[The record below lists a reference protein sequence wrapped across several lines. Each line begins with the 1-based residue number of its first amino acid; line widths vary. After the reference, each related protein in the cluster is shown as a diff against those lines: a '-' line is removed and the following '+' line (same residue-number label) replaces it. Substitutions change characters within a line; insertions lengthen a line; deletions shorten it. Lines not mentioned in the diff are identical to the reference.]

1 MKSIISKQKI
11 LVVEDD
17 VHIRS
22 NVVEFLLMNEFEVDS
37 ANNGVEG
44 LARFESFNPDLVI
57 CDIMMPEMDGYTFLD
72 ELQRKFP
79 LSLTIFIFLTAKN
92 SQADQRKGMNL
103 GADDYIIK
111 PFTFSELLQTIE
123 KKFEKNAIK
132 LKGLEKVTEKLNNQN
147 YLTPYQEFNTCL
159 SGILTGSQLLLE
171 DANSMLPNFET
182 RSILDVINKSGIRL
196 SRAINN
202 FILNNELLAKKYHL
216 SLEEI
221 PVSFIINTFVHVA
234 TNHNRSG
241 DLVLSVDGSFLTT
254 DRFLLKRVLEELADN
269 AFKFSHPGETVALDI
284 FLFPESAKI
293 EIAYP
298 NHKKFNSEMLKNV
311 APYEQFSSDNQLIE
325 GLGLGLYL
333 SKVIMEFLLG
343 KLVLLDTNPD
353 LLKFQIDF
361 SHYNQNIN
369 L

>member
-1 MKSIISKQKI
+1 MKSVINKKKI

-17 VHIRS
+17 VNIRG

-44 LARFESFNPDLVI
+44 LARFESFKPDLII

-79 LSLTIFIFLTAKN
+79 LSLSIFIFLTAKN

-123 KKFEKNAIK
+123 KKFEKNASK
-132 LKGLEKVTEKLNNQN
+132 LKGLEKVSEKLNNHN
-147 YLTPYQEFNTCL
+147 YLTQYQEFNVCL

-171 DANSMLPNFET
+171 DTNSMLSDFET
-182 RSILDVINKSGIRL
+182 RSTIDVINKSGIRL
-196 SRAINN
+196 CRAINN
-202 FILNNELLAKKYHL
+202 FILHNELLAKKYHL
-216 SLEEI
+216 YLEEI
-221 PVSFIINTFVHVA
+221 PVSFIINIFINVA
-234 TNHNRSG
+234 SNYNRSS
-241 DLVLSVDGSFLTT
+241 DLVLSVDGNFLTT

-269 AFKFSHPGETVALDI
+269 AFKYSHLGETIALDI
-284 FLFPESAKI
+284 FLFPESTKI

-298 NHKKFNSEMLKNV
+298 NHKKYNSEMFENA
-311 APYEQFSSDNQLIE
+311 APYKQFSSDNKLVE

-353 LLKFQIDF
+353 LLKFQIDL
-361 SHYNQNIN
+361 SHYK
-369 L
+369 